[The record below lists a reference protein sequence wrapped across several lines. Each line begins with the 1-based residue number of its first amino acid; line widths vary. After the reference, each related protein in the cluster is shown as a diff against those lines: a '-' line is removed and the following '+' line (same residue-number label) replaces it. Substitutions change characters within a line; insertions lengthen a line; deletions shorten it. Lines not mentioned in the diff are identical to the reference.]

1 MIAPETRQGGVGG
14 AAERTTTK
22 QSTPARNNG
31 MSFEE
36 KRDTERRGRNIIIE
50 GIREPVYG
58 QIEDERAV
66 WDMLTYMRCDHRIE
80 HITKIDR
87 IGKNNVAG
95 RRKPRLIKVEFR
107 VRSAAYETLE
117 KSGRL
122 YYSKIFANVYVKKD
136 MSRSEREKAWNQ
148 RRCNTSGESTQRR
161 NVTGQGPAGEAT
173 KPVVAPAVPV
183 AHYGPIWI

>member
-50 GIREPVYG
+50 GIKEPVYE

-87 IGKNNVAG
+87 IGKNNVPG
-95 RRKPRLIKVEFR
+95 RRK
-107 VRSAAYETLE
+107 SQT
-117 KSGRL
+117 
-122 YYSKIFANVYVKKD
+122 D
-136 MSRSEREKAWNQ
+136 
-148 RRCNTSGESTQRR
+148 
-161 NVTGQGPAGEAT
+161 
-173 KPVVAPAVPV
+173 
-183 AHYGPIWI
+183 